1 MKTSQLRLI
10 HEEGKSYIPL
20 PSGDVIELS
29 LSCEGDELYIDHRRS
44 LNEDSYGALSVV
56 LERESK

>member
-1 MKTSQLRLI
+1 MKTSQLKLI

-20 PSGDVIELS
+20 SNGDVIELS
-29 LSCEGDELYIDHRRS
+29 LSCEGDDLYIDHRPS
-44 LNEDSYGALSVV
+44 LNEDSYGALCVS